1 MLERGTLPYCYF
13 DLAGGLVG
21 SASNVNWKIDNWK
34 NEISDIEFEIK
45 YYNADF
51 CLIAHSK
58 KLFINGTTSAL
69 PMVIIRLELRFLLMK
84 QKWLLYKM
92 NYLI

>member
-1 MLERGTLPYCYF
+1 MHKLLLMVTDAFMLERGTLPYCYF

-51 CLIAHSK
+51 CLIAHSN
-58 KLFINGTTSAL
+58 KL
-69 PMVIIRLELRFLLMK
+69 LLME
-84 QKWLLYKM
+84 QRVLFPWGELS
-92 NYLI
+92 N